1 MQEPFF
7 RPLWHGS
14 APLVIWAVHFFAA
27 YAVVAAGCG
36 TALQP
41 FLRTGLLVAGAVA
54 IAAIGWLLLRQR
66 GRTGLH
72 RLRGAALIG
81 GGVLACL
88 GIAWTTLPLL
98 LVPVCASA
106 R

>member
-1 MQEPFF
+1 MPESFF
-7 RPLWHGS
+7 RRLWTSS

-36 TALQP
+36 TSLQP
-41 FLRTGLLVAGAVA
+41 FLRTGLLAAGAVA
-54 IAAIGWLLLRQR
+54 VAAIAWLLWHQR
-66 GRTGLH
+66 SARTLH
-72 RLRGAALIG
+72 RLGGAARVG
-81 GGVLACL
+81 SGVLAGI

-98 LVPVCASA
+98 LVPVCSSA